1 MTTTGGQAAH
11 IGMNPA
17 GVRSCIHELDG
28 LLARL
33 AAVTAQLGATRISPT
48 DYSAS
53 GSALAAAANAKQTEI
68 VSTLVKL
75 AGLITAKRQTLEAA
89 VTAVERHDEQTAV
102 GYRNTGGRLDRTWS
116 A

>member
-1 MTTTGGQAAH
+1 MSAGGQASH
-11 IGMNPA
+11 VGMNPA
-17 GVRSCIHELDG
+17 AVRSCIHELDG
-28 LLARL
+28 LLVRL
-33 AAVTAQLGATRISPT
+33 AAVTAQLGATRVSPT

-53 GSALAAAANAKQTEI
+53 GAALAAAANTKQSEI

-102 GYRNTGGRLDRTWS
+102 GHRYVSDQLDRTWS